1 MVNRSWLFT
10 HISLRS
16 RGILMVTVCL
26 PSLSVS
32 PASMLGAIPAARL
45 SIAAHGKI
53 FSNVPRR
60 PWNNFLGSLS
70 VLLSTSPSKKKKK
83 HLKNLLKM
91 MWDLHGI
98 KWHENSIQRF
108 QTPYVGQ
115 KNANL
120 KISPRPWPPESKKPG
135 NPSGQV
141 REKLHKLQLHN
152 LKERQPQ
159 RWPQRDQDN
168 KNLAVQVLQLISRNL
183 QIVQISALPL

>member
-16 RGILMVTVCL
+16 RGILMVIVCL

-32 PASMLGAIPAARL
+32 PASMLGAIPAVRL

-70 VLLSTSPSKKKKK
+70 VLLSTSPSKKR
-83 HLKNLLKM
+83 KNTWRIFWKW
-91 MWDLHGI
+91 WDLHGI

-120 KISPRPWPPESKKPG
+120 KISPRPWTPESKKPG

-183 QIVQISALPL
+183 QIVQISALRL